1 MHFPDY
7 EIDWRLA
14 KVVAEAARLLVA
26 YLDECPAPSKS
37 LTDRLDHYF
46 DTLPSQ
52 SLLKGASP
60 EAAEVAQHLS
70 NWIAR
75 IMTSIERPH
84 ELEEDDS

>member
-46 DTLPSQ
+46 DTLPSPR
-52 SLLKGASP
+52 LLKGASP
-60 EAAEVAQHLS
+60 EAIEVAQHLA

-75 IMTSIERPH
+75 VTVAIERPQD
-84 ELEEDDS
+84 LEEDGF